1 MEYYSKQINQLI
13 QAFSSLPGIGTKS
26 AQRLAFHVINMP
38 EEQVKNLAKTMVDA
52 RQNVCYCAQ
61 CCTLTDQEVCPICK
75 NPSRDQKTIMV
86 VETPGIWRLTKRPG
100 NTRGSIMSCTGPSPP
115 CSASGREISG

>member
-52 RQNVCYCAQ
+52 RQNVCYCA
-61 CCTLTDQEVCPICK
+61 
-75 NPSRDQKTIMV
+75 
-86 VETPGIWRLTKRPG
+86 
-100 NTRGSIMSCTGPSPP
+100 
-115 CSASGREISG
+115 

>member
-38 EEQVKNLAKTMVDA
+38 EEQVKEGVDKITEA
-52 RQNVCYCAQ
+52 TSGTAQ
-61 CCTLTDQEVCPICK
+61 IQVSDPFYYGMDGKELV
-75 NPSRDQKTIMV
+75 
-86 VETPGIWRLTKRPG
+86 LF
-100 NTRGSIMSCTGPSPP
+100 
-115 CSASGREISG
+115 

>member
-61 CCTLTDQEVCPICK
+61 CI
-75 NPSRDQKTIMV
+75 
-86 VETPGIWRLTKRPG
+86 
-100 NTRGSIMSCTGPSPP
+100 
-115 CSASGREISG
+115 